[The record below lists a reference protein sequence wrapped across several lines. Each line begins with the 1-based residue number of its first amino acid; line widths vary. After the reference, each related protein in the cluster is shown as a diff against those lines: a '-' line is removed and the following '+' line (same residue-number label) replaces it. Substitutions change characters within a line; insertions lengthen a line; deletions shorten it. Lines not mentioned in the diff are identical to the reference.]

1 MNNDKLGIKELHEV
15 GFSGII
21 KILKIKGTFKK
32 FPFYG
37 SLILSVLIVA
47 LISSFHAEIL
57 YSYLQITAEILVAFF
72 PSLLGFS
79 LGGYAL
85 VVGFSN
91 VDLIKKGSSIEK
103 HSLYQILNA
112 IFSLSII
119 FQVFTT
125 ILCLSVNWFIKVNFS
140 VLVNNNIETFN
151 NSINAVVLFFLLFG
165 SIYSLCLTPY
175 VVTNLFTLSQLN
187 NLHLTVEQIDDVAS
201 KQALIE
207 KSDES
212 AKPAT

>member
-1 MNNDKLGIKELHEV
+1 MSNKELNITDLHEF

-21 KILKIKGTFKK
+21 KILRIKGTFKK

-37 SLILSVLIVA
+37 SILFSFFITVLICILDSDKLYPYLYETTGI
-47 LISSFHAEIL
+47 LI
-57 YSYLQITAEILVAFF
+57 AFF

-91 VDLIKKGSSIEK
+91 VDLIKKGSETKK

-125 ILCLSVNWFIKVNFS
+125 ILCFGVYWFIKVDLDSLIPVYCRFMGTA
-140 VLVNNNIETFN
+140 L
-151 NSINAVVLFFLLFG
+151 NALILFLLLFG

-187 NLHLTVEQIDDVAS
+187 NLHLT
-201 KQALIE
+201 IE
-207 KSDES
+207 NLKDES
-212 AKPAT
+212 KNKIEEDLPQNSNTD